1 MWKRILVATGGS
13 PWSDAAV
20 SYAVELAARNDADV
34 CLLTVLNVPATTA
47 TCDGGMYIADEL
59 LTHIEM
65 EGKERLSKAS
75 VQALYAGVAYSTVIK
90 WGSIPSAILETA
102 AEEGCDLI
110 VLGTRTLSGWKR
122 LQVGSVANAVT
133 AKAPQPVLLV
143 KQAPQTTAGL
153 PLWHRILVATGG
165 SAWSNAA
172 LDYALA
178 LAKTQRLEVCGLY
191 VADQRP
197 RRRGVVD
204 AKGEY
209 VMAEAK
215 TKAAAAGVHFE
226 AVLATGDITKAILAT
241 AIDKQ
246 CDAMVLGSRGLTGWK
261 RLMVGSTAN
270 AVAAK
275 TPLPVLIAKRFG
287 ARSGD
292 VDARHQTLSEKS
304 R

>member
-20 SYAVELAARNDADV
+20 SYAVELAARNGADV
-34 CLLTVLNVPATTA
+34 CLLTVLNLPATTA
-47 TCDGGMYIADEL
+47 SCDGGMYIADEL

-65 EGKERLSKAS
+65 EGKERLSKAA
-75 VQALYAGVAYSTVIK
+75 VQALYAGVVYTTVIK

-110 VLGTRTLSGWKR
+110 VLGTRPLSGWKR
-122 LQVGSVANAVT
+122 LQIGSVANAVT
-133 AKAPQPVLLV
+133 AKANQPVLLV
-143 KQAPQTTAGL
+143 KQAPQVPTGM

-178 LAKTQRLEVCGLY
+178 LAKTQQLDVCGLY
-191 VADQRP
+191 VSNQRP
-197 RRRGVVD
+197 RRGDGFD

-215 TKAAAAGVHFE
+215 AKAAAAGVHFE
-226 AVLATGDITKAILAT
+226 AVLATGDVTKAILAT
-241 AIDKQ
+241 ATDQQ

-270 AVAAK
+270 AVVAK
-275 TPLPVLIAKRFG
+275 APLPVLIAKR
-287 ARSGD
+287 AQALRSDAD
-292 VDARHQTLSEKS
+292 VGSEKTS
-304 R
+304 AL